1 MAYDTLTYEFD
12 ELPLIA
18 GKSGNFGMLFGTAE
32 ISFDDHGEWSV
43 KSITLTGDKLL
54 VYSWD
59 EIDLARQ
66 EGRKLP
72 RFETVN
78 YCLDEGS
85 PGYFSI
91 INSLETDRFEEI
103 IPADFAALQAGDLF
117 TIRLGLGSH
126 HVAIMA
132 DAETVCHSWQGV
144 GAHLE
149 RIADPKL
156 QKRVTHIFRPIQTP

>member
-32 ISFDDHGEWSV
+32 ISFDGNGEGSV
-43 KSITLTGDKLL
+43 KSITRTGDKLL
-54 VYSWD
+54 TYSWD

-72 RFETVN
+72 RFQTVN
-78 YCLDEGS
+78 YRLDEGS

-103 IPADFAALQAGDLF
+103 SELVSKELRIELDDSFSPSREWGTLNARQ
-117 TIRLGLGSH
+117 
-126 HVAIMA
+126 
-132 DAETVCHSWQGV
+132 QG
-144 GAHLE
+144 
-149 RIADPKL
+149 I
-156 QKRVTHIFRPIQTP
+156 

>member
-32 ISFDDHGEWSV
+32 ISFDDDGEWSV

-54 VYSWD
+54 TYSWD

-72 RFETVN
+72 RFQTVN
-78 YCLDEGS
+78 YRLDEGS

-91 INSLETDRFEEI
+91 VNSLETERFEEI
-103 IPADFAALQAGDLF
+103 SELVSKELRIELDDSFSPSREWGTLNARQ
-117 TIRLGLGSH
+117 
-126 HVAIMA
+126 
-132 DAETVCHSWQGV
+132 QG
-144 GAHLE
+144 
-149 RIADPKL
+149 I
-156 QKRVTHIFRPIQTP
+156 

>member
-18 GKSGNFGMLFGTAE
+18 GKSGSFGMLFGNAE
-32 ISFDDHGEWSV
+32 ISFDDDGGWSV

-54 VYSWD
+54 SYSWD

-103 IPADFAALQAGDLF
+103 SELVSKELRVDLDDSF
-117 TIRLGLGSH
+117 SPSREWGTLNKRQ
-126 HVAIMA
+126 
-132 DAETVCHSWQGV
+132 QG
-144 GAHLE
+144 
-149 RIADPKL
+149 I
-156 QKRVTHIFRPIQTP
+156 

>member
-32 ISFDDHGEWSV
+32 ISFDDDGEWSV

-54 VYSWD
+54 TYSWD

-66 EGRKLP
+66 EGRELP
-72 RFETVN
+72 RFQTVN
-78 YCLDEGS
+78 YRLDEGS

-91 INSLETDRFEEI
+91 VNSLETDRFEEI
-103 IPADFAALQAGDLF
+103 SELVSKELRIELDDSFSPSREWGTLNARQ
-117 TIRLGLGSH
+117 
-126 HVAIMA
+126 
-132 DAETVCHSWQGV
+132 QG
-144 GAHLE
+144 
-149 RIADPKL
+149 I
-156 QKRVTHIFRPIQTP
+156 

>member
-32 ISFDDHGEWSV
+32 ISFDDDGEWSV

-54 VYSWD
+54 TYSWD

-72 RFETVN
+72 RFQTVN
-78 YCLDEGS
+78 YRLDEGS

-103 IPADFAALQAGDLF
+103 SELVSKELRIELDDSFSPSREWGTLNARQ
-117 TIRLGLGSH
+117 
-126 HVAIMA
+126 
-132 DAETVCHSWQGV
+132 QG
-144 GAHLE
+144 
-149 RIADPKL
+149 I
-156 QKRVTHIFRPIQTP
+156 

>member
-32 ISFDDHGEWSV
+32 ISFDDDGGWSV

-78 YCLDEGS
+78 HCLDEGS

-103 IPADFAALQAGDLF
+103 SELVSKELRVELDDSFSPSREWGTLNKRQ
-117 TIRLGLGSH
+117 
-126 HVAIMA
+126 
-132 DAETVCHSWQGV
+132 QG
-144 GAHLE
+144 
-149 RIADPKL
+149 I
-156 QKRVTHIFRPIQTP
+156 